1 MNALSVEISL
11 NCHSSDDDSLSIGEQ
26 QVVAEQSTCDGLD
39 GVVVGGLTLEEETE
53 SLNNFEVEG
62 DNVGLDTR
70 LVAVTGMNTGGEVA
84 EVGSEEGADMR
95 LVGEDDMDGEKD
107 DGMV

>member
-1 MNALSVEISL
+1 MTVLLVEISL

-53 SLNNFEVEG
+53 SY
-62 DNVGLDTR
+62 NVGS
-70 LVAVTGMNTGGEVA
+70 GY
-84 EVGSEEGADMR
+84 
-95 LVGEDDMDGEKD
+95 
-107 DGMV
+107 